1 MNQVE
6 LTSFIKASIF
16 NTPRCP
22 DGANAISA
30 CVSCVAEF
38 VAARL
43 VDMGLVETYSSLVLD
58 EVTMS
63 DPSARVQGPTNERY

>member
-16 NTPRCP
+16 NTPPCP
-22 DGANAISA
+22 DATENNIA
-30 CVSCVAEF
+30 CVSCIAEF

-43 VDMGLVETYSSLVLD
+43 VDMRLVETYSSLALD

>member
-22 DGANAISA
+22 DSSNNIA
-30 CVSCVAEF
+30 CVSCIAEF

-43 VDMGLVETYSSLVLD
+43 VDMRLVETYSSLVLD

-63 DPSARVQGPTNERY
+63 DPSAIVQGPTNERY